1 MFCLAWLLSES
12 HSTNDSLSGGK
23 CGHANEVL
31 CAKPNE
37 LYKKSISET
46 ARSNEAVKSI
56 ESRVH
61 GTQKELGNDEIQFG
75 TLEAE

>member
-37 LYKKSISET
+37 LYKKSILET

-56 ESRVH
+56 ESCVH
-61 GTQKELGNDEIQFG
+61 GTQKELGTTRFSLG
-75 TLEAE
+75 H